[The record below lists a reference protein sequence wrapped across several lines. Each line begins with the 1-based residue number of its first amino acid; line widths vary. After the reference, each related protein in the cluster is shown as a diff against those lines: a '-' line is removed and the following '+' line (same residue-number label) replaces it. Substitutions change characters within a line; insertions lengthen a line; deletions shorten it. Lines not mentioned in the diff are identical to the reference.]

1 MGKLRKQ
8 ILYFMIPV
16 ALVMI
21 LEGLIYYSKSGL
33 TTLSVA
39 LCTLENTI
47 MTFIAR
53 PTISSFLAFRTMGD
67 EYTLFERIVTYL
79 YGATIIIAPILT
91 TTAVLAGFQSYV
103 LDFLY
108 SLKLTSRDR
117 MYVIGDGKMAA
128 NIAEK
133 YADRYFVQYLM
144 PSGTESKKRLPL
156 LKKKVWAYAV
166 DYSNMPLTLKDIKLE
181 KAVCVVLDFKD
192 WFSSLNGINLIFER
206 LMQKKSGEPTPVCI
220 VDAPVL
226 YRDVFDSMY
235 RGLCMKYNCP
245 ETVLAV
251 SFVNTEEVNA
261 AKFFEQPNLTEQ
273 PDGHHHVMIVG
284 LGNYGTALL
293 NELQRYF
300 LRHGLWGTTD
310 VFDRNVERHVNNLI
324 YSPDNLRDKDKMDII
339 EPAENAKLS
348 GRVLTPS
355 GPLQANYYQATVGE
369 LNFTDYLIKII
380 EKEKFTELFFC
391 IDDISVNFECYRLG
405 LAMIKENRDTNMYFR
420 VGKSSKG
427 YFDAM
432 ELSTKNIYRLPD
444 ELPDVELF
452 K

>member
-1 MGKLRKQ
+1 
-8 ILYFMIPV
+8 MIPV
-16 ALVMI
+16 ALIMV
-21 LEGLIYYSKSGL
+21 LEGLVYYSKSGL
-33 TTLSVA
+33 TALGVF

-53 PTISSFLAFRTMGD
+53 PTISSFHAFRTMDGD
-67 EYTLFERIVTYL
+67 YTLFERVITYL

-108 SLKLTSRDR
+108 SLKLTSKGR

-144 PSGTESKKRLPL
+144 PSNTESKKRLPL

-166 DYSNMPLTLKDIKLE
+166 DYTNMPLTLKDVKLE
-181 KAVCVVLDFKD
+181 NAACVVLDFKD
-192 WFSSLNGINLIFER
+192 WFSNLNGINLIFER
-206 LMQKKSGEPTPVCI
+206 LMQKNSKEPTPVCI

-235 RGLCMKYNCP
+235 RGLCVKFNCP

-261 AKFFEQPNLTEQ
+261 AKFFEQPNLSEQ
-273 PDGHHHVMIVG
+273 PEGRHHVMIVG

-293 NELQRYF
+293 NELQNYY
-300 LRHGLWGTTD
+300 LDHGLWGTVE
-310 VFDRNVERHVNNLI
+310 VFDRNVESHVNNLI
-324 YSPDNLRDKDKMDII
+324 YSPDNIRYMDKMEII
-339 EPAENAKLS
+339 EPVENAKMS
-348 GRVLTPS
+348 GRFDTPA

-369 LNFTDYLIKII
+369 LNFTNYLCKIL
-380 EKEKFTELFFC
+380 EKEKLTELFFC
-391 IDDISVNFECYRLG
+391 IDDISVNFECYRMVLS
-405 LAMIKENRDTNMYFR
+405 MMKKNSDIKMFFR
-420 VGKSSKG
+420 VGKSNKG

-432 ELSTKNIYRLPD
+432 EMSTKNICRLPD